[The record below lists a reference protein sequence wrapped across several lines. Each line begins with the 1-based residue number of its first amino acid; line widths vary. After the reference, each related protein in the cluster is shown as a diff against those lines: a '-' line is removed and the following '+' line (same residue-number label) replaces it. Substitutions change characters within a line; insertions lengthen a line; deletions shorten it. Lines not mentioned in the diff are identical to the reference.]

1 MAAAWLQYIDAKYVK
16 ALKEGIGHLARHV
29 RNIAIPREI
38 TYYPTWFTL
47 PELCCV
53 QRHSLLFFRQ

>member
-29 RNIAIPREI
+29 RNIAIPREDHV
-38 TYYPTWFTL
+38 L
-47 PELCCV
+47 PDMV
-53 QRHSLLFFRQ
+53 HSP